1 MTGIRE
7 PDMLTGM
14 TERDWLIALE
24 VFDVIAAFRRAAK
37 RCHPDLGGTEAQFI
51 ELVKAR
57 DRLLAALGTRA
68 AAPKMPEFAPKGAR
82 LRYGRWRPA
91 GGAGQIGHTRQ
102 LTG

>member
-1 MTGIRE
+1 
-7 PDMLTGM
+7 MLTGM